1 MFKSLEKLAKRWA
14 SYVSRDSASIVW
26 SPIMAINGIV
36 FIAIDFLAIESLVLT
51 LIGALVISGAL
62 LSFERHGFV
71 QLLEECSGKNA

>member
-1 MFKSLEKLAKRWA
+1 
-14 SYVSRDSASIVW
+14 
-26 SPIMAINGIV
+26 MAINGIV